1 MTLNRRISSG
11 DLARVL
17 AELRAQLPAE
27 YDPYYDYWAAPYDC
41 DCCAAAFDDEAC
53 PETFL
58 PEDQRHTGHPPPPK
72 LRRAG

>member
-1 MTLNRRISSG
+1 MTLNRRISTG

-17 AELRAQLPAE
+17 AEIRAQLPPE
-27 YDPYYDYWAAPYDC
+27 YDPYHDYWAAPYDC
-41 DCCAAAFDDEAC
+41 DCCAAALDDVAC

-58 PEDQRHTGHPPPPK
+58 PEDQHDAGHPPLPK